1 MEKMTTYNVGDLVRI
16 AGRCGCGGL
25 PKSAKGSIPALALRE
40 SSACWHGVGTRVLR
54 VFPDG
59 DLLLENRHGFVRGA
73 RPDEVC
79 R

>member
-1 MEKMTTYNVGDLVRI
+1 MTAYNLGDLVRI

-25 PKSAKGSIPALALRE
+25 PKPAKGSIPALALRE
-40 SSACWHGVGTRVLR
+40 SSACWHGPRTFVRR
-54 VFPDG
+54 VFSSG
-59 DLLLENRHGFVRGA
+59 DYLLENGGGDVRLA

>member
-1 MEKMTTYNVGDLVRI
+1 MTTYNVGDHIRI

-25 PKSAKGSIPALALRE
+25 AKSAKGSVPALALRQ
-40 SSACWHGVGTRVLR
+40 SSGCWHGPRTIVAM
-54 VFPDG
+54 VFQTG
-59 DLLLENRHGFVRGA
+59 DYLLENGSGAVRLA

>member
-1 MEKMTTYNVGDLVRI
+1 MTTYNIGDLVRI

-25 PKSAKGSIPALALRE
+25 AKSAKGSIPALALRE
-40 SSACWHGVGTRVLR
+40 SSACWHGPRTRVIR
-54 VFPDG
+54 VFASG
-59 DLLLENRHGFVRGA
+59 DYLLENGGGAVRLA

>member
-1 MEKMTTYNVGDLVRI
+1 MTVYNVGDHIRI
-16 AGRCGCGGL
+16 AGRCGCVG
-25 PKSAKGSIPALALRE
+25 PVKSAKGGIPALALRE
-40 SSACWHGVGTRVLR
+40 SSACWHGPRTFVRR

-59 DLLLENRHGFVRGA
+59 DLLLEIGHGCVRGA

>member
-1 MEKMTTYNVGDLVRI
+1 MTTYNVGDHIRI

-25 PKSAKGSIPALALRE
+25 PKPAKGSIPALALRE
-40 SSACWHGVGTRVLR
+40 SSACWHGPRTIVAM
-54 VFPDG
+54 VFQTG
-59 DLLLENRHGFVRGA
+59 DYLLENGVGDVRLA